1 MSADEL
7 HRRAV
12 AAEKTVEVLK
22 RKVVELYNGDTSSM
36 HRQVEAAKRRE
47 AENKKKRELAEVRAK
62 ELARYSETLEA
73 EVARRTE
80 AIKTIL
86 DNVTFGFLVV
96 NRELVVQPET
106 TRSCVA
112 LFDEREIEGR
122 PLTELLKLGPRAAEH
137 LLLSSDQVFEDLL
150 PEEVS
155 LAQMPQK
162 FPLPDGRILRAE
174 GSVIRD
180 KDGAVSAMLFTISD
194 ISALEEA
201 TRESNNNRTL
211 VGILRQKES
220 FQAFLVETQQHLRSA
235 RDAVDDQPLVR
246 RVVHTVKGNGASYG
260 LVELVELTHAI
271 EEKPAIEAAD
281 IDDIS
286 DALRLFLARNRGVLE
301 IDYEKIGDHG
311 YQVSADQMSQFRGIV
326 AKMGGGSPE
335 LRHWTARVLAKPAA
349 HLLGPIEDFTSRLAE
364 RLGKEVDFAIDGG
377 DTIVDVEAMRPVLMS
392 LSHLIRNAVDHG
404 VEPPHARAPKPH
416 AGRVRLRVRDDA
428 NSYVVEVE
436 DDGAGVDL
444 PRVAAR
450 AIERGFATREVIDS
464 MPDRGLSLIFVDGLS
479 TAEITTNISGR
490 GIGMSAVKSAV
501 DAADGKMEIRTQRGL
516 GTTFTMSIPKPD
528 IALGGAE

>member
-1 MSADEL
+1 MSAEL
-7 HRRAV
+7 ERRAS

-22 RKVVELYNGDTSSM
+22 KKVVELYNGDTSSM

-47 AENKKKRELAEVRAK
+47 AENKKKRELAEVRAT
-62 ELARYSETLEA
+62 ELAKYSQTLEA

-112 LFDEREIEGR
+112 LFGESVIEGR
-122 PLTELLKLGPRAAEH
+122 RLTELLKLGAREAEH
-137 LLLSSDQVFEDLL
+137 LVLSCDQVFEDLL

-162 FPLPDGRILRAE
+162 FPLPGERILRAE
-174 GSVIRD
+174 GSAIRD
-180 KDGAVSAMLFTISD
+180 KDGAVRAMLFTISD
-194 ISALEEA
+194 ITALEEA

-220 FQAFLVETQQHLRSA
+220 FQAFLVETQLHLKSA
-235 RDAVDDQPLVR
+235 RGAIGDQPLAR
-246 RVVHTVKGNGASYG
+246 RVVHTVKGNCASYG
-260 LVELVELTHAI
+260 LVDLVELTHAI
-271 EEKPAIEAAD
+271 EEKPAIEVSD
-281 IDDIS
+281 IDAIS

-301 IDYEKIGDHG
+301 IDYDKVGDQG
-311 YQVSADQMSQFRGIV
+311 FQVTADQMSQFRGIV
-326 AKMGGGSPE
+326 AKMGGGTPE
-335 LRHWTARVLAKPAA
+335 LRHWTARVLAKPAL

-364 RLGKEVDFAIDGG
+364 RLGKTVDFAIEGG
-377 DTIVDVEAMRPVLMS
+377 DTIVDVETMRPVLMS

-404 VEPPHARAPKPH
+404 IEAPHARAAKPS
-416 AGRVRLRVRDDA
+416 AGRVRLRVREDA
-428 NSYVVEVE
+428 RSYHVEVE
-436 DDGAGVDL
+436 DDGAGIDL
-444 PRVAAR
+444 PRVAER
-450 AIERGFATREVIDS
+450 AVERGFATREVIEK

-479 TAEITTNISGR
+479 TAETTTNISGR

-501 DAADGKMEIRTQRGL
+501 DGALGKMEIRTQPGK
-516 GTTFTMSIPKPD
+516 GTLFVLTVPKPD
-528 IALGGAE
+528 FAVGGDK

>member
-1 MSADEL
+1 MTAEL
-7 HRRAV
+7 ERRAL
-12 AAEKTVEVLK
+12 AAEKTVDVLK
-22 RKVVELYNGDTSSM
+22 KKVVELYNGDTSAM

-47 AENKKKRELAEVRAK
+47 ADNKKKRELAEVRAA
-62 ELARYSETLEA
+62 ELSRYSQTLEA

-96 NRELVVQPET
+96 NRDLVVQPET
-106 TRSCVA
+106 TRSCVT
-112 LFDEREIEGR
+112 LFDEAAIEGR
-122 PLTELLKLGPRAAEH
+122 ALGELLKLGPHAAEH
-137 LLLSSDQVFEDLL
+137 LALSADQVFEDLL

-155 LAQMPQK
+155 VAQMPQK
-162 FPLPDGRILRAE
+162 FSLPDGRILRVE
-174 GSVIRD
+174 GSVIRGN
-180 KDGAVSAMLFTISD
+180 DGAVHAMLFTISD
-194 ISALEEA
+194 ITALEEA

-220 FQAFLVETQQHLRSA
+220 FQSFLVETQLHLRAA
-235 RDAVDDQPLVR
+235 RAAIGDQPLAR

-260 LVELVELTHAI
+260 LVELVELIHAI
-271 EEKPAIEAAD
+271 EEKPAIEAVDLDA
-281 IDDIS
+281 IT

-301 IDYEKIGDHG
+301 IDYDKVGDQG
-311 YQVSADQMSQFRGIV
+311 FQVSADQMSQFRGIV
-326 AKMGGGSPE
+326 ARMGGGTPE

-364 RLGKEVDFAIDGG
+364 RLGKRVDFAIEGG
-377 DTIVDVEAMRPVLMS
+377 DTIVDVDTMRPVLMS

-404 VEPPHARAPKPH
+404 VEVPFARAPKAE

-428 NSYVVEVE
+428 RSYHVEVE
-436 DDGAGVDL
+436 DDGAGIDL
-444 PRVAAR
+444 ARVAQR
-450 AIERGFATREVIDS
+450 AIERGFATRDVIDK

-479 TAEITTNISGR
+479 TAETTTNISGR

-501 DAADGKMEIRTQRGL
+501 DGALGKMEIRTQPGK
-516 GTTFTMSIPKPD
+516 GTTFLLSVPKPD
-528 IALGGAE
+528 FAVGAQP